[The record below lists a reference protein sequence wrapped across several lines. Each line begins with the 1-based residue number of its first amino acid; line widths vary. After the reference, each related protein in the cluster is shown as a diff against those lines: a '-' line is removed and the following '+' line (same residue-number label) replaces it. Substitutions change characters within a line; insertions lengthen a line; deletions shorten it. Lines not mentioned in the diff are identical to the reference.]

1 MFRLLKRPSF
11 WLLVLVVLGG
21 GAAFIAWKG
30 AAGAHKAVAA
40 VPAKAP
46 ESPYITVA
54 NGKADVEG
62 GVISVAARRGGIVR
76 EVLVQEGE
84 LVRKDQILA
93 RQEDDEPRLAHAM
106 SLAQLE
112 QAKSQLA
119 STNVQLEAARREL
132 ARTQTLYDRGAGTS
146 QQVDQG
152 RDRIRQLEATLAAQ
166 QTSIAVAQAAV
177 NEAAYA
183 MDLTVV
189 RSPVDGRIIRRYAN
203 PGAGASTLN
212 VSNMFDIEPN
222 AQRIVRAEVIEA
234 AIGDIAIGQTIQI
247 VPESDATK
255 AYPGKVLRRAGLYG
269 ARKLSTDNPS
279 ERLDDR
285 VVEVV
290 VSAGDAPLLIGQRV
304 MVRFLK
310 PETAASSPSI
320 PPPAGVA
327 RTPSPAPR

>member
-1 MFRLLKRPSF
+1 M
-11 WLLVLVVLGG
+11 
-21 GAAFIAWKG
+21 
-30 AAGAHKAVAA
+30 
-40 VPAKAP
+40 
-46 ESPYITVA
+46 
-54 NGKADVEG
+54 
-62 GVISVAARRGGIVR
+62 
-76 EVLVQEGE
+76 
-84 LVRKDQILA
+84 
-93 RQEDDEPRLAHAM
+93 
-106 SLAQLE
+106 
-112 QAKSQLA
+112 
-119 STNVQLEAARREL
+119 
-132 ARTQTLYDRGAGTS
+132 
-146 QQVDQG
+146 
-152 RDRIRQLEATLAAQ
+152 
-166 QTSIAVAQAAV
+166 AQAAV

-183 MDLTVV
+183 MDLTVI